1 MWKKYQPE
9 NRKMKKQPKLAPKRK
24 AVKKQVQTKI
34 QTNKTKKDV
43 FQFGLFELCTPSG
56 AAEPQDLSRVRTKFI
71 PFGTNNLF
79 PQYLAELKRQSSTQR
94 SVLAQKTIFTSGA
107 KFVTENEKLKEYIRD
122 VNANGESL
130 REVFKKLADDYYTF
144 GNAYL
149 EGVVYEGGVNLYHL
163 DATTVRMGKSKKDVY
178 IHPDWSNYPSQR
190 DKIQVVPIYP
200 RVSSSRFVIHYKD
213 YEPMFNYYGLPDYVA
228 ALEHIAVD
236 YEIGKWNHTKFKNG
250 FQPSAIIEISGDM
263 GEEEA
268 QKMVREAQE
277 KFVGEGNNGK
287 ILFIVKNGDTSPAN
301 VQIIKDDQEG
311 SWLDLQKITDQNII
325 TANRWQPALSG
336 IVSSGKMN
344 NTGSEIRIAYD
355 LVMTTVVRDTSEL
368 ILNGVR
374 KVLYGEMGIE
384 PSELLIHYE
393 PPISYV
399 TDIDVKQVL
408 TINEQRKLLDEDFEN
423 LEDGDMFIADREI
436 IVTQR
441 DDDNDGEVDETKEVT
456 VEQ

>member
-1 MWKKYQPE
+1 
-9 NRKMKKQPKLAPKRK
+9 MKKQKSVQKRK
-24 AVKKQVQTKI
+24 SVTQAKRQTQTKI

-43 FQFGLFELCTPSG
+43 FEFGLFELAIPQHIE
-56 AAEPQDLSRVRTKFI
+56 EPLDLSKIRTKFI
-71 PFGTNNLF
+71 PFGQNNLF
-79 PQYLAELKRQSSTQR
+79 PQYLAELKRQSSTHR

-107 KFVTENEKLKEYIRD
+107 KFVTNNESLKEYIADINADGENLRD
-122 VNANGESL
+122 VY
-130 REVFKKLADDYYTF
+130 KKLADDYYTF

-149 EGVVYEGGVNLYHL
+149 EIVLYDGGVNMYHL
-163 DATTVRMGKSKKDVY
+163 DSTTVRMAKNKKEIYV
-178 IHPDWSNYPSQR
+178 HPDWAKYQTQKDKLQVIPLYSLQTDLPMIQSN
-190 DKIQVVPIYP
+190 
-200 RVSSSRFVIHYKD
+200 RFVIHFKD
-213 YEPMFNYYGLPDYVA
+213 YEPMFNFYGLPDYVA

-250 FQPSAIIEISGDM
+250 FQPSAIVEISGDM

-268 QKMVREAQE
+268 QKMVKEAQK
-277 KFVGEGNNGK
+277 KFVGDGNNGK

-301 VQIIKDDQEG
+301 VQMIKDDQEG

-325 TANRWQPALSG
+325 TAHRWQPSLSG

-355 LVMTTVVRDTSEL
+355 LAMTTVIRDTSEL
-368 ILNGVR
+368 LLNGIR
-374 KVLYGEMGIE
+374 KVLFK
-384 PSELLIHYE
+384 ELGYKPEELVIHYE

-408 TINEQRKLLDEDFEN
+408 TINEQRKLLDEDFEL

-441 DDDNDGEVDETKEVT
+441 DDDGDGEVDETKEVT